1 MRQKTETKKLEIK
14 NFNGRT
20 YQLQTYTVKS
30 GHAPLNK
37 LRPLAIVVP
46 GGSFTHLSVKE
57 GEPVALAYE
66 EALFKNKVKCEAHMF
81 DIGYHGYSLATPEL
95 STEDI
100 FWQGNPHTARWFNL
114 SLEWLDHLFSGINY
128 DENKDKLT

>member
-1 MRQKTETKKLEIK
+1 METKKLEIK

-57 GEPVALAYE
+57 GEPVCQPGLQR
-66 EALFKNKVKCEAHMF
+66 LRGQLQSF
-81 DIGYHGYSLATPEL
+81 
-95 STEDI
+95 
-100 FWQGNPHTARWFNL
+100 AR
-114 SLEWLDHLFSGINY
+114 
-128 DENKDKLT
+128 

>member
-1 MRQKTETKKLEIK
+1 METKKLEIK

-57 GEPVALAYE
+57 GEPVALAYVSRGFNACVVSYNLLQDE
-66 EALFKNKVKCEAHMF
+66 GMIYPDAGLDV
-81 DIGYHGYSLATPEL
+81 L
-95 STEDI
+95 STV
-100 FWQGNPHTARWFNL
+100 NL
-114 SLEWLDHLFSGINY
+114 LPR
-128 DENKDKLT
+128 TRC